1 MALNWLKYNLQ
12 ARNIELRSHGL
23 ETLTNLAIYYEKEA
37 KMLESQEFACG
48 NRFFVYRQT
57 SFQRKNSTNNYGWS
71 KFQCAGLWRKINRLS
86 LRFSVT
92 TWCKQSLVVRGFISY
107 NGPRAYLSALPT
119 SSSHRFSMKSRWV
132 SLFMLIYRYEYK
144 YEQNL

>member
-1 MALNWLKYNLQ
+1 MVLNWLKYNLQ

-23 ETLTNLAIYYEKEA
+23 ETLTNLALYYEKEP

-57 SFQRKNSTNNYGWS
+57 SFQRKNSTMTKS
-71 KFQCAGLWRKINRLS
+71 QCGGLWRKINRLS

-92 TWCKQSLVVRGFISY
+92 TWCKESIVVRGFISY

-119 SSSHRFSMKSRWV
+119 PSSYRFSMKSRWV
-132 SLFMLIYRYEYK
+132 SLFMLIYRYEYN

>member
-1 MALNWLKYNLQ
+1 MALNWLKYNLH

-57 SFQRKNSTNNYGWS
+57 PLQRKNSTMTCWS
-71 KFQCAGLWRKINRLS
+71 KFPCAGLWRKINRLS

-92 TWCKQSLVVRGFISY
+92 TWCRQSLVVRGFISY
-107 NGPRAYLSALPT
+107 NGPRAYLSTLPT
-119 SSSHRFSMKSRWV
+119 PSSYRFSMKSRWV

-144 YEQNL
+144 YEENL